1 MAKLLT
7 LFTLLPKAHQ
17 ITLSLLVM
25 LTTIILMF
33 PSEDA
38 QASKQ
43 TQLVNPSTDTNS
55 TETNSQYSVP
65 LAFRTPTAPTIAKD
79 DNTEEIADNIFD
91 NSSLSPQ
98 KRNVSDDAVSETA
111 DDQAF
116 AQHIAML
123 QTRPE
128 GMDGV
133 IKELDNQLIKQ
144 KEKLA
149 QQASSDDYTV
159 EYYEVAKGDTLGGL
173 FSRAGLS
180 AKDVYDITQLPL
192 AKKNLL
198 TIMPGEEIAI
208 SKNELGELKE
218 LSYRMDKVSTLVIS
232 HSDDKYKEVV
242 NTKKVQSRTSF
253 ITATI
258 KSNFWNAAA
267 DAGLSGNHIM
277 ELANIFGWDVDFA
290 LDIRKGDHFSL
301 LFDQEYADGQFLR
314 NGNILAAEFV
324 NQGERYT
331 AVRYTDGEY
340 YSENGNS
347 MRKAFLRSPVDFKY
361 VSSNFNPR
369 RLHPVTGQI
378 KAHRGVDYVA
388 AIGTPIKAAGKGKV
402 IESGYNQFNGNYVFI
417 KHNETYT
424 TKYLHLTKRKVN
436 RGDTVKQGQVIGTL
450 GKTGRVTGAHLH
462 YEFIVNGVHRNPRTV
477 DLPKSMPINR
487 SEKGKFTSL
496 SKQLMAQLKSNQQQ
510 QLASN

>member
-17 ITLSLLVM
+17 ITLSLLVI

-43 TQLVNPSTDTNS
+43 TKLMNQSVEQPDI
-55 TETNSQYSVP
+55 ETNKRYAIP
-65 LAFRTPTAPTIAKD
+65 LAFRTPTPPENDDTIDHDGTIDAAPNNNLISSNDSKD
-79 DNTEEIADNIFD
+79 L
-91 NSSLSPQ
+91 NSGETP
-98 KRNVSDDAVSETA
+98 DDE
-111 DDQAF
+111 AF
-116 AQHIAML
+116 AHHLAML
-123 QTRPE
+123 QTSTSDIDS
-128 GMDGV
+128 MINDIDKQV
-133 IKELDNQLIKQ
+133 AKQ
-144 KEKLA
+144 KAKLK
-149 QQASSDDYTV
+149 QQVANNDDTV
-159 EYYEVAKGDTLGGL
+159 EYYEVVKGDILGGL

-198 TIMPGEEIAI
+198 KIMPGEEIAI
-208 SKNELGELKE
+208 SKNALGELQE
-218 LSYRMDKVSTLVIS
+218 LTYRMDKVSTLVIS
-232 HSDDKYKEVV
+232 QHNEQYKETV
-242 NTKKVQSRTSF
+242 NTKEIENRTSF
-253 ITATI
+253 ISANI

-301 LFDQEYADGQFLR
+301 LFEQEYADGQFLR
-314 NGNILAAEFV
+314 NGNILAAEFI

-331 AVRYTDGEY
+331 AVRYTDSEY

-402 IESGYNQFNGNYVFI
+402 VESGYNQFNGNYVFI

-424 TKYLHLTKRKVN
+424 TKYLHLTKRNVN
-436 RGDTVKQGQVIGTL
+436 RGETVKQGQIIGTL

-462 YEFIVNGVHRNPRTV
+462 YEFIVNGVHRNPRTI
-477 DLPKSMPINR
+477 DLPKSMPIDSR
-487 SEKGKFTSL
+487 EKNKFAAL
-496 SKQLMAQLKSNQQQ
+496 SKQLMTQLKSNQQQ
-510 QLASN
+510 RLASN

>member
-1 MAKLLT
+1 MAKLVT
-7 LFTLLPKAHQ
+7 LFTLLPKVHQ

-25 LTTIILMF
+25 LTAIILMF

-43 TQLVNPSTDTNS
+43 TTLATPSADKSSIATHKR
-55 TETNSQYSVP
+55 YAVP
-65 LAFRTPTAPTIAKD
+65 LNFLTQTASSVNL
-79 DNTEEIADNIFD
+79 DNDKNQAQP
-91 NSSLSPQ
+91 L
-98 KRNVSDDAVSETA
+98 DATTQNNANDTDENATASHGSTA
-111 DDQAF
+111 DDEVF
-116 AQHIAML
+116 AQHLAML
-123 QTRPE
+123 QTSTSDID
-128 GMDGV
+128 GMINDIDQQV
-133 IKELDNQLIKQ
+133 ATQ
-144 KEKLA
+144 KALLR
-149 QQASSDDYTV
+149 QQAANNGYSV
-159 EYYEVAKGDTLGGL
+159 EYYKVAKGDTLGGL

-198 TIMPGEEIAI
+198 KIIPGEEIAI
-208 SKNELGELKE
+208 SKSAQGELHE
-218 LSYRMDKVSTLVIS
+218 LTYRVDKVSTLVIS
-232 HSDDKYKEVV
+232 HHNGEYKETVT
-242 NTKKVQSRTSF
+242 TKEIENRTSF
-253 ITATI
+253 ISAKI

-277 ELANIFGWDVDFA
+277 ALANIFGWDVDFA

-301 LFDQEYADGQFLR
+301 LFEQQYADGQFLR
-314 NGNILAAEFV
+314 NGKILAAEFI
-324 NQGERYT
+324 NRGERFT

-340 YSENGNS
+340 YSQDGRS

-369 RLHPVTGQI
+369 RLHPVTGQVRP
-378 KAHRGVDYVA
+378 HRGVDYVA

-402 IESGYNQFNGNYVFI
+402 IKSSYNQYNGNYVFI

-424 TKYLHLTKRKVN
+424 TKYLHLTKRKVK
-436 RGDTVKQGQVIGTL
+436 RGESVKQGQIIGTL

-462 YEFIVNGVHRNPRTV
+462 YEFIVNGVHRNPRTI
-477 DLPKSMPINR
+477 DLPKSVPINR
-487 SEKGKFTSL
+487 KEKNKFTEI